1 MVTRFL
7 LGFIIRLPFP
17 AVIVHGIDNII
28 AWKSI
33 GVKRQHRDVL
43 IHDRDVLIRDQD
55 VLIRDRD
62 VLIRDQDV
70 LIRDRDV
77 LIRDRDVL
85 IRRDGCS
92 TPGRRV
98 AWLASA
104 CYNTTRIA
112 AFLKPG
118 VRQRWRGMES
128 I

>member
-1 MVTRFL
+1 

-17 AVIVHGIDNII
+17 VVIVHGIDNII

-33 GVKRQHRDVL
+33 GVKRQDQDVLIHDRDVL
-43 IHDRDVLIRDQD
+43 IHDRDVLIR
-55 VLIRDRD
+55 
-62 VLIRDQDV
+62 
-70 LIRDRDV
+70 
-77 LIRDRDVL
+77 
-85 IRRDGCS
+85 RDGRS

-98 AWLASA
+98 AWLAPA
-104 CYNTTRIA
+104 CYNTMRIA

>member
-1 MVTRFL
+1 

-33 GVKRQHRDVL
+33 GVKRQDRDVL
-43 IHDRDVLIRDQD
+43 IHDWDVLIHDWD

-62 VLIRDQDV
+62 VFIH
-70 LIRDRDV
+70 
-77 LIRDRDVL
+77 
-85 IRRDGCS
+85 RDGCN

-98 AWLASA
+98 AWLAPA

-118 VRQRWRGMES
+118 VRQGWRGMES